1 VVALPP
7 PVVNVDAVKIETAKA
22 ETAKAVADLTAKA
35 HLARAANPTAVT
47 RRPIVS
53 APVSAPLPQ
62 RRSRTPVLITAA
74 AAVIVVAIGAAEG
87 ARRLG
92 FFHWPPPAAR
102 EAQPVQATPAVEGVT
117 TVERQATPPDTRSA
131 ANVVAENRTS
141 AMAPAQA
148 EARPKPR
155 TAAGRRG
162 AVRQANSSD
171 QRVVPVV
178 APTPAPETPAPVPT
192 RPPALVAAESP
203 RVLAPP
209 TGRFFERS
217 DVDESPQ
224 IATRV
229 APRLPANLPVRP
241 RNDIV
246 VVRLLV
252 SRTGHPFRVSLL
264 RGSRLGRS
272 SDEAVVAAV
281 TQWTFSP
288 AKKRGEPV
296 NCWYNIGVPLG
307 QAN

>member
-1 VVALPP
+1 M
-7 PVVNVDAVKIETAKA
+7 
-22 ETAKAVADLTAKA
+22 
-35 HLARAANPTAVT
+35 
-47 RRPIVS
+47 
-53 APVSAPLPQ
+53 
-62 RRSRTPVLITAA
+62 LITAA

-117 TVERQATPPDTRSA
+117 AVERQATPPDTRSA
-131 ANVVAENRTS
+131 ANVVAENS
-141 AMAPAQA
+141 APAIAPAQA
-148 EARPKPR
+148 AARPKPG
-155 TAAGRRG
+155 TAARGRGRG

-171 QRVVPVV
+171 QRVVPAV
-178 APTPAPETPAPVPT
+178 APTPAPETPAPMPT

-229 APRLPANLPVRP
+229 APRLPANLPVRA

-246 VVRLLV
+246 VVRVLV

-264 RGSRLGRS
+264 RGSMLGRS